1 MDKVKVIIHQKS
13 RVYVYVTLAY
23 LLSVGLF
30 KWVVHPSLD
39 ALWFFLGGAIGIY
52 FLDTAE
58 VFFALFPSPFRS
70 VVFSVLFAI
79 VAFFVVTSSSGT
91 IGSGLVLS
99 VYLQM
104 ILWQIGEWKLTG
116 QTNSWY
122 RMVSDPVSVSSQKSI
137 FIGFGIVFLILSYL
151 FVR

>member
-1 MDKVKVIIHQKS
+1 MENIQALIRQKP
-13 RVYVYVTLAY
+13 RVFVYITLLY
-23 LLSVGLF
+23 LIGIGLI
-30 KWVVHPSLD
+30 KWVMHPSLD
-39 ALWFFLGGAIGIY
+39 ALWFFLGGAIGLY
-52 FLDTAE
+52 FLDAAE
-58 VFFALFPSPFRS
+58 VFFALSPSPFRS

-104 ILWQIGEWKLTG
+104 ILWQVGEWRIQG
-116 QTNSWY
+116 QTDSWY
-122 RMVSDPVSVSSQKSI
+122 RMVAGPIHRSTQRAI
-137 FIGFGIVFLILSYL
+137 FSGFVIVFLCISYF